1 MNKIILSIA
10 LSLTLLNASSIE
22 VLKNGSTYK
31 INESNIIQLFKE
43 HVEANKESIQKRAD
57 EEREKMKEKI
67 ENYKPKELTINLPT
81 SSKEKVFYPLID
93 YELKD
98 DIVDS
103 YGKVLYPKGF
113 VFNPLHYISMNDR
126 YVFIDYTNKKQREW
140 IKSEKL
146 NKDITTRIIITNG
159 RVFDALKEFEREVFY
174 ANDILINKFKL
185 EAVPS
190 LVEQEQDRV
199 KVKQFKLKD

>member
-1 MNKIILSIA
+1 M
-10 LSLTLLNASSIE
+10 
-22 VLKNGSTYK
+22 
-31 INESNIIQLFKE
+31 
-43 HVEANKESIQKRAD
+43 EANKESIQKRAD

-113 VFNPLHYISMNDR
+113 VFNPLHALDFRQVESC
-126 YVFIDYTNKKQREW
+126 
-140 IKSEKL
+140 
-146 NKDITTRIIITNG
+146 G
-159 RVFDALKEFEREVFY
+159 RNL
-174 ANDILINKFKL
+174 
-185 EAVPS
+185 
-190 LVEQEQDRV
+190 RV
-199 KVKQFKLKD
+199 KGRRNSN